1 MFAFLLLAEH
11 YNHVGAFGSRVTVDQ
26 KRSWAENRR
35 VLMAMIWRMQVGQST
50 RLYRSAGPAVTSADT
65 TPEVFSS
72 ISFKTMS
79 RSRGF
84 ASWSSSLSEAR
95 EDFQR
100 KEGINQKEAVSRKK
114 PLQTIRFRDTVFG
127 FIKKFS
133 ILARSTLRSVSES
146 KPRRPVRLFSTM
158 DPFQKSR
165 WRLIQSIWTNKNTVR
180 SRVNV

>member
-1 MFAFLLLAEH
+1 MFAFLLLAEN
-11 YNHVGAFGSRVTVDQ
+11 NHVGAFGSRVTVDQ

-72 ISFKTMS
+72 MS

-127 FIKKFS
+127 FMKKFS
-133 ILARSTLRSVSES
+133 ILARSTLRS
-146 KPRRPVRLFSTM
+146 
-158 DPFQKSR
+158 
-165 WRLIQSIWTNKNTVR
+165 
-180 SRVNV
+180 